1 MNKPT
6 PTDKL
11 LVGYHGPALGDP
23 EHGPTF
29 RYGGG
34 YIATIKPRDSATFL
48 SMSRQAGAN
57 VDYGTAV
64 LGGRLTWGP
73 ASIGAIEY
81 YTQDTLNI
89 AYVEGKYGGAL
100 PWDLYSILALQ
111 YADQRTVGANLT
123 NGGNYYQTSQ
133 FGTRLEIGKSTGILT
148 LGFSTV
154 GPNFAM
160 MNPWS
165 ANPIYTDAQ
174 IQGFQRAGENALM
187 VGLSYVMTPIG
198 LPGVAAS
205 VFYYNGWTSA
215 AAATCGWSEP
225 SECGLPHRDWP
236 VHPRW
241 WHAAPLGQFR
251 HGHDRASHPAQ
262 GPRGQESHRASD
274 QAESGRQRPGGDP
287 ETTQSSTR
295 RPQRGL
301 HRR

>member
-1 MNKPT
+1 LPC
-6 PTDKL
+6 
-11 LVGYHGPALGDP
+11 HRALTSFGDP

-57 VDYGTAV
+57 VDYGTGV

-89 AYVEGKYGGAL
+89 FYVEGKYGGAL

-133 FGTRLEIGKSTGILT
+133 FGSRLEIGKSTGILT

-174 IQGFQRAGENALM
+174 IQGFQRAGEYSTR
-187 VGLSYVMTPIG
+187 SYPT
-198 LPGVAAS
+198 ATT
-205 VFYYNGWTSA
+205 TSA
-215 AAATCGWSEP
+215 RSNPKLA
-225 SECGLPHRDWP
+225 
-236 VHPRW
+236 
-241 WHAAPLGQFR
+241 
-251 HGHDRASHPAQ
+251 
-262 GPRGQESHRASD
+262 
-274 QAESGRQRPGGDP
+274 
-287 ETTQSSTR
+287 
-295 RPQRGL
+295 
-301 HRR
+301 